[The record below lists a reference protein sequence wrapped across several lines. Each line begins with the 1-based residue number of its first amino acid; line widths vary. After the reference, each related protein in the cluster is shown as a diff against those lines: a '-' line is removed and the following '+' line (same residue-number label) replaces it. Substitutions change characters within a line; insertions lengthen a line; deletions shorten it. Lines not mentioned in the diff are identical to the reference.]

1 MFNSS
6 DELKNLNLPFFKQ
19 RAREKCLSA
28 NGDFTLSTSFILVR
42 ASISR
47 SYLPY
52 FRSWY
57 KTFKLNN
64 HLLTFFSII
73 TSILLPFWW
82 MRLKLLLSTSIFKV
96 FRMYCFTIFAQVSL
110 DSFCLA
116 WNPLSLKPVRSRGKL
131 KEPFYRKKSTRFS
144 IDYRGPHFWNEL
156 AHDNFR
162 TPDSLSLFRKKIK
175 EFILMFHDP
184 EKYF

>member
-1 MFNSS
+1 M
-6 DELKNLNLPFFKQ
+6 
-19 RAREKCLSA
+19 SA
-28 NGDFTLSTSFILVR
+28 NGYFTLSTSFILVR

-52 FRSWY
+52 FRSGD

-73 TSILLPFWW
+73 TSILLSFWW

-96 FRMYCFTIFAQVSL
+96 FRKYCFTIFAQVSL
-110 DSFCLA
+110 DSFCLV

-131 KEPFYRKKSTRFS
+131 KEPFYRKKSARF
-144 IDYRGPHFWNEL
+144 NEL

-162 TPDSLSLFRKKIK
+162 TPNSLSLFRKKIK